1 MLASLGSANSDATFQ
16 RAEATLQFV
25 AGAGLQQGAWSGGTG
40 DRGWAIVRFT
50 NYSVGHIKRQLF
62 VAVAVAVTA
71 I

>member
-25 AGAGLQQGAWSGGTG
+25 AGAGLQQGAGQGTG

-50 NYSVGHIKRQLF
+50 NYSVGHIKRQLLM
-62 VAVAVAVTA
+62 AVAVAVTA